1 MADSLTPAQRS
12 ERMSRIRS
20 QDTKPE
26 LWVRSALH
34 KAGFRFRLHRR
45 DLPGRPDLVLP
56 KYQAVIFVQG
66 CFWHAHHC
74 QKGRIPGTRSDFW
87 KAKFDANQ
95 RRDARNVRALR
106 AAGWRVLTIWECELA
121 KPSER
126 QPALDRLIKK
136 LRRTA

>member
-1 MADSLTPAQRS
+1 
-12 ERMSRIRS
+12 MSRIRS
-20 QDTKPE
+20 RDTKPE

-34 KAGFRFRLHRR
+34 KAGFRFRLHRG

-56 KYQAVIFVQG
+56 KYGAVVFVQG

-74 QKGRIPGTRSDFW
+74 QKGRVPGTRSEFW
-87 KAKFDANQ
+87 KAKLETNQ

-121 KPSER
+121 KAGARER
-126 QPALDRLIKK
+126 ALKRLMQK
-136 LRRTA
+136 LSRGV